1 MKIIV
6 TKNKK
11 TIITEPDRQYF
22 KYWLKIIDDNGNEVR
37 EDEVAI
43 PPDRYLQP
51 DESNFSVTGILRQTW
66 PADAEVCDID
76 NCTIEEVVIE

>member
-11 TIITEPDRQYF
+11 HIISEPDRQYF

-37 EDEVAI
+37 EDEVAV
-43 PPDRYLQP
+43 PASKYLTP
-51 DESNFSVTGILRQTW
+51 DESNFSVTGILKQTW
-66 PADAEVCDID
+66 PADAEICDVD
-76 NCTIEEVVIE
+76 NCEIEEVVIE